1 MERRLIKLIV
11 LILTFLTVSFAEE
24 LKLFDKVVL
33 VVNSE
38 PVLKSDI
45 EFAKQWYNVKT
56 DEEAQEK
63 IIDSILLY
71 QQATKLGISVS
82 PKEVDDAILNIAKS
96 NGIDSLEEFK
106 KKLLE
111 EGISYE
117 KLKEFIKRDLVV
129 NKFLHFYL
137 RQTLS
142 KGVIEGQLQDIK
154 KVWIIFVSKDK
165 EDYKQ
170 ILSEIE
176 KSLKK
181 ENFQSIAKQYSDD
194 KFTAENG
201 GLLGE
206 VRKGDLVKELDN
218 AVFSHKAGDIF
229 KVETDKGV
237 YFVYI
242 EKEEKKLLPK
252 ENFEKE
258 SLEKFKKEYDIY
270 LKKLREQAVI
280 QRL

>member
-1 MERRLIKLIV
+1 MERKLINVVV
-11 LILTFLTVSFAEE
+11 LLLTFLAVSFAEE
-24 LKLFDKVVL
+24 FKLFDKVVL

-45 EFAKQWYNVKT
+45 DFAKQWYNVKT

-71 QQATKLGISVS
+71 QQATKSGISASVR
-82 PKEVDDAILNIAKS
+82 EVDDAILNIARA
-96 NGIDSLEEFK
+96 NGINSLEDFK
-106 KKLLE
+106 KKIAE

-117 KLKEFIKRDLVV
+117 KLKEFIKRDLVA

-154 KVWIIFVSKDK
+154 KVWIIFVSKDR
-165 EDYKQ
+165 EDYRQ
-170 ILSEIE
+170 VLSEIE
-176 KSLKK
+176 KNLNKD
-181 ENFQSIAKQYSDD
+181 NFQSLAKQYSDD

-201 GLLGE
+201 GLLGD
-206 VRKGDLVKELDN
+206 VRKGDLVKELDE
-218 AVFSHKAGDIF
+218 AVFSHRSGDIF

-252 ENFEKE
+252 EGFEKE
-258 SLEKFKKEYDIY
+258 SLEKFKKEYEIY
-270 LKKLREQAVI
+270 IKKLREQAVI